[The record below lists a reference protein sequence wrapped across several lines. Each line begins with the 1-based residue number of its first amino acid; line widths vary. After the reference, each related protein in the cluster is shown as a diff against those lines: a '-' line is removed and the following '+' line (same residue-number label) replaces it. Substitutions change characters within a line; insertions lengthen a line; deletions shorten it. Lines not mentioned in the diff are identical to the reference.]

1 LERSE
6 AEQIEKI
13 GVESRKTVSH
23 ALIQERVE
31 TGAPTQHPVDELARP
46 TSIARVEVV
55 FVAHAPVERC
65 VEQLARAK
73 IGTDRRGRSPCVGDS
88 ARRYDSRRRAA

>member
-1 LERSE
+1 LERAE

-13 GVESRKTVSH
+13 GVESRNAVSH
-23 ALIQERVE
+23 ALIQECVE
-31 TGAPTQHPVDELARP
+31 TGAPTQHSVDELASP

-65 VEQLARAK
+65 VEQLASAK
-73 IGTDRRGRSPCVGDS
+73 IRTDRRGSGACVGDS